1 MVRTNEK
8 RRFRLIRDPATL
20 PTTSSSLSSSL
31 LPPPPP
37 SSTSA
42 ADAAATAAA
51 SSAAEQA
58 PTTALAA
65 DEDASADAATET
77 DIGDVDD
84 PDPDPAH
91 FLIRA
96 AQGHSLAIEQ
106 ETGLYTPLTPET
118 APPAVVHGTYRK
130 AWPLILRSGGLKRM
144 GRTHIHFAPAE
155 LPPAAAA
162 AAAAY
167 SNNDN
172 NSSSSSS
179 SSSGSVDDAARPPP
193 PPPPPPPLLPP
204 APTQPDQAG
213 QPRSSSSNPSG
224 KSAAPA
230 DKAVVVS
237 GMRASAEISVY
248 VDVRAAMRRAPAV
261 RWWRAGNGVV
271 LTAGDPATGVLASE
285 LFSLAVLKA
294 DGRVLW
300 QHGKPVHSL

>member
-1 MVRTNEK
+1 M
-8 RRFRLIRDPATL
+8 ID
-20 PTTSSSLSSSL
+20 
-31 LPPPPP
+31 
-37 SSTSA
+37 
-42 ADAAATAAA
+42 
-51 SSAAEQA
+51 
-58 PTTALAA
+58 
-65 DEDASADAATET
+65 

-155 LPPAAAA
+155 PPP
-162 AAAAY
+162 AAAY
-167 SNNDN
+167 SN
-172 NSSSSSS
+172 S
-179 SSSGSVDDAARPPP
+179 SSSGSGSVEDPAPPLPPP
-193 PPPPPPPLLPP
+193 PPPN
-204 APTQPDQAG
+204 QPDQPD
-213 QPRSSSSNPSG
+213 QPSSSRSG
-224 KSAAPA
+224 KSTAPA
-230 DKAVVVS
+230 EKAVVS

-285 LFSLAVLKA
+285 LFSLAVLKS

-300 QHGKPVHSL
+300 QHGKPVNSL